1 LSSAL
6 PWLFI
11 PILWICRCRLLY
23 LDFLFPCC
31 EYVVVVCF
39 PLTFYSHVVNMSLSS
54 ALPWLFI
61 PMLWIC
67 RCRLLYLDFLF
78 LCCEYVV
85 VVCFTLTFYS
95 HVVDMSL
102 SSALSWLLYS
112 YVVDM
117 SLSSACRQNFRVM
130 FELMGNRIGGVM
142 VSDHDHEKD
151 NIHVSLCVWTNSK
164 I

>member
-1 LSSAL
+1 MGIKSQGKADDNDIFTT
-6 PWLFI
+6 WLFI
-11 PILWICRCRLLY
+11 PMLWICRCRLLY

-31 EYVVVVCF
+31 GYVVVVCF
-39 PLTFYSHVVNMSLSS
+39 TLTFYSYVVDMSLSS

-67 RCRLLYLDFLF
+67 RCHLLYFDFLF

-102 SSALSWLLYS
+102 SSALLWLFIPMLWICRCRLLYLDFLFPLYIYPQHRNKKS
-112 YVVDM
+112 
-117 SLSSACRQNFRVM
+117 R
-130 FELMGNRIGGVM
+130 
-142 VSDHDHEKD
+142 
-151 NIHVSLCVWTNSK
+151 
-164 I
+164 